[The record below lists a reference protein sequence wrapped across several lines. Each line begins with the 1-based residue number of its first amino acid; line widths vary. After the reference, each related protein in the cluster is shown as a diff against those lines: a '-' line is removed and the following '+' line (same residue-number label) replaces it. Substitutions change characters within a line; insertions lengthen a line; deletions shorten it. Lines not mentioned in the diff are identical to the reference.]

1 MTTRLFAIGL
11 ASVLLM
17 AGRPR
22 SAIASAETTAEVQS
36 ANVETPRREP
46 IVGLG
51 LHPGNFIGPL
61 AFDVIVCPWA
71 HLAFDLQVGY
81 WSLENNVR
89 GLGVGPQLQ
98 WRFLR
103 GWQTPYMAAL
113 FRYEE
118 VWSDGVRAD
127 SKGGALI
134 GGWQFRWQSG
144 IGLLLGVGVLYMS
157 SITLSSPSAGYYSS
171 GGTYG
176 TYEVGVRYFF

>member
-1 MTTRLFAIGL
+1 MKMRLFAIGL
-11 ASVLLM
+11 ASVLLID
-17 AGRPR
+17 GRPN
-22 SAIASAETTAEVQS
+22 SAIASAETTPEVQS

-51 LHPGNFIGPL
+51 YHPGNFIGPL
-61 AFDVIVCPWA
+61 AFDVIVCPWS

-81 WSLENNVR
+81 WSLENDVH
-89 GLGVGPQLQ
+89 GLGIGPQLQ

-103 GWQTPYMAAL
+103 GWQTPYVATV

-134 GGWQFRWQSG
+134 GGWQCRWQSG
-144 IGLLLGVGVLYMS
+144 IGLLVGVGVLYMGP
-157 SITLSSPSAGYYSS
+157 ITLSSPAAGYYSS
-171 GGTYG
+171 GGVYG